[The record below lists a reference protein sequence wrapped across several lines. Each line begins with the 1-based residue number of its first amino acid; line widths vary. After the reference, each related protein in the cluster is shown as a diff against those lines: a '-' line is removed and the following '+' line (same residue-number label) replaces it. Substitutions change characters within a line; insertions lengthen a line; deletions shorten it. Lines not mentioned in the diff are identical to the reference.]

1 MGRPVWAGLHGEDC
15 LWQRVGTAANC
26 SGLLLKLFCRTS
38 AGEVDRARLGGWDFL
53 ETSAIFWPGNV
64 PRAWSGNLTGF
75 GLNGLCLQFPGSRT
89 TMWGGGRTD
98 AHGDSLLGYPSFD
111 DDEEHED
118 AQMEDAIEVVV
129 EEEEQEEEV
138 EEECWWPCEWRTE
151 LAMQGDWDMTSLS
164 SWGRLGCLVGDGL
177 GRHLLMQVPMAS
189 GSQIT
194 IPLRMLGGEGRT
206 KPKEEGARGSTG
218 QSRRSS

>member
-1 MGRPVWAGLHGEDC
+1 
-15 LWQRVGTAANC
+15 
-26 SGLLLKLFCRTS
+26 
-38 AGEVDRARLGGWDFL
+38 
-53 ETSAIFWPGNV
+53 
-64 PRAWSGNLTGF
+64 
-75 GLNGLCLQFPGSRT
+75 
-89 TMWGGGRTD
+89 MWGGGRTE
-98 AHGDSLLGYPSFD
+98 AHGDCLLGYPSFD

-129 EEEEQEEEV
+129 EEEEQEEDEEEAV
-138 EEECWWPCEWRTE
+138 EEECAGWSCERRAE

-189 GSQIT
+189 AGSQIT
-194 IPLRMLGGEGRT
+194 IPLRMLGVEGKT
-206 KPKEEGARGSTG
+206 KPKEDGARGSTG